1 MIVVCNTSPIINLAA
16 IGQLA
21 LLQQLYAR
29 IVIPEAVYHEIAVI
43 GSGQPGANEVQ
54 TLEWIETR
62 HLAER
67 ALVNVLQID
76 LDAGE
81 AEALALAVEAKAD
94 LLLMDERRGR
104 TVAARLGLKY
114 IGLLGVLVAA
124 KQRGLVT
131 LIKPALDELITRAGF
146 WITKDLYARALA
158 TVGE

>member
-16 IGQLA
+16 IGHLT

-29 IVIPEAVYHEIAVI
+29 IIIPEAVYHEIAVI
-43 GSGQPGANEVQ
+43 GSGQPGATEVQ
-54 TLEWIETR
+54 TLEWIEKQ

-104 TVAARLGLKY
+104 TAAARLGLKY
-114 IGLLGVLVAA
+114 IGLLGVLVVA

-131 LIKPALDELITRAGF
+131 LIKPALDELIIRAGF
-146 WITKDLYARALA
+146 WITKDLYARVLA